1 MASGGF
7 GNLGNLGSVIPQS
20 GLGTA
25 SSFSPNLSGWNTPTF
40 STSDMGMSPAQ
51 NWWTNTPEGRA
62 AGGQQG
68 MNTTL
73 VNNISSNMGNYAG
86 LVNAMNQNNVSQAD
100 IARAANIPIG
110 DVYTYM
116 NRPGYTPYTPTSTV
130 TIPATDETPATTA
143 TVQRQWQQQIYRP
156 QYQNYSNTNPM
167 SVSQYGRLQTS
178 APSANVSDWF
188 GKYATGFSPSQDALD
203 FWGNKVSTL
212 GVDAAFDQFLNPSD
226 TNAPR
231 LPTMRNDVDW
241 QATKM
246 DPYLATQTVLNPYMA
261 AIPNGTQFTPT
272 FQTPFSYAGG
282 MGTASAGG
290 NYGGNYG
297 GYPAMTGNAAMYAQ
311 PTPTSAPTT
320 PIVSRSYAARGTPA
334 IVAHRAS
341 GGITGLLDK

>member
-1 MASGGF
+1 MASGG
-7 GNLGNLGSVIPQS
+7 LSNLGSVISQS

-167 SVSQYGRLQTS
+167 SVSRY
-178 APSANVSDWF
+178 
-188 GKYATGFSPSQDALD
+188 
-203 FWGNKVSTL
+203 
-212 GVDAAFDQFLNPSD
+212 
-226 TNAPR
+226 
-231 LPTMRNDVDW
+231 
-241 QATKM
+241 
-246 DPYLATQTVLNPYMA
+246 
-261 AIPNGTQFTPT
+261 GTQFTPT

-297 GYPAMTGNAAMYAQ
+297 GYPAMMGNAAMYAQPALAPTTPFSYGGGMGGYGGGMGGYGGGMGGYGGEIGIGDFMAKQFQPQQQAQ

-334 IVAHRAS
+334 IVARRAS